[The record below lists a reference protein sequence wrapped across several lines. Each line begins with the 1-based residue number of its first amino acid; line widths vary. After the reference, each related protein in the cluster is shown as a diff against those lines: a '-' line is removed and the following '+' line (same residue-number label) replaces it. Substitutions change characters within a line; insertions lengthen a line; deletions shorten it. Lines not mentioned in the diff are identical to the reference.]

1 RGRFIRCSERVDR
14 PQMGRQLELE
24 HAPTDTVNDVEN
36 ISPALTLLGAED
48 RIEPLSIAAFEEPG
62 NYIFERNVPVREI
75 EADAGPVLVTTV
87 FDIMCAQTGVNRG
100 IAGDTPT
107 TYEDD
112 RPYTPAWQE
121 KYTNVQPELVA
132 QIAREF
138 AQNAIDSKGR
148 SMIIMG

>member
-1 RGRFIRCSERVDR
+1 
-14 PQMGRQLELE
+14 P
-24 HAPTDTVNDVEN
+24 PPP
-36 ISPALTLLGAED
+36 ISPLYPHRSPHHPDPHSFPTRRSSDL
-48 RIEPLSIAAFEEPG
+48 FEEPG

-75 EADAGPVLVTTV
+75 ETDAGPVLVTTV

-112 RPYTPAWQE
+112 WPYTPAWQE

-148 SMIIMG
+148 SMIIMGSGMNHW